1 MSREP
6 IAPLCA
12 LFLAMAAGR
21 MAAQPPDGPIDSRL
35 QPWFHLTVEEAAAR
49 LGDPAC
55 ARVLTDFHDVAGRPL
70 ALKLEATG
78 LDASAY
84 VRSVAFRAGRGVGR
98 CQARRILMLTTV
110 LGRVVWVCE
119 SQYYRKEREEPE
131 VAVALVIHEVLHT
144 LGLGEDPPTS
154 EEITARVLARCP
166 AAAPASRVALIA
178 R

>member
-1 MSREP
+1 MPREP

-21 MAAQPPDGPIDSRL
+21 VAAQPQDGPIDSRL
-35 QPWFHLTVEEAAAR
+35 QPWFHFTVEEAAAR

-55 ARVLTDFHDVAGRPL
+55 ARILTDFRDVAGRPL
-70 ALKLEATG
+70 AVKLEATG

-84 VRSVAFRAGRGVGR
+84 VRSVAFRIGRGVGR
-98 CQARRILMLTTV
+98 CQSRRILMLTTV
-110 LGRVVWVCE
+110 VGRVVWVCE
-119 SQYYRKEREEPE
+119 AQYYRKEREEPE
-131 VAVALVIHEVLHT
+131 FAVALVIHEVLHT

-166 AAAPASRVALIA
+166 AAAPVSRIALIP